1 MNTPII
7 KPSLIYLINLCDN
20 FKTVLFIVMLVAG
33 FVVVI
38 GLYEYLDEEEERQ
51 YFNKWFKIPIIALIS
66 SLALNIALPSEKTC
80 YTMLVSSQLTPQNIQ
95 SVGNDLKSAVDY
107 IFEKIDELEE

>member
-7 KPSLIYLINLCDN
+7 KPSLICLINLCDN
-20 FKTVLFIVMLVAG
+20 LKTALFIVMLVVG
-33 FVVVI
+33 FAAAVS
-38 GLYEYLDEEEERQ
+38 LYEYLNEEEERR
-51 YFNKWFKIPIIALIS
+51 YFSERFKILIVALIS

-107 IFEKIDELEE
+107 IFEKINELEE

>member
-7 KPSLIYLINLCDN
+7 RPSFIYLINLCDN
-20 FKTVLFIVMLVAG
+20 FKTALFIVVLAKG
-33 FVVVI
+33 FVVVV
-38 GLYEYLDEEEERQ
+38 GLYEYLNEEEERR
-51 YFNKWFKIPIIALIS
+51 YFNKWFKILIIALIS
-66 SLALNIALPSEKTC
+66 SLAMNIALPSEKTC